1 VPWRNH
7 IPISAYV
14 KSAKDFDTQWAPN
27 ELNPPILFAMD
38 PFRQTRPDD
47 ATGGTPDE
55 RILSDV
61 FHFLCPVTAPQKAL
75 HVFRDRGLAAEGFVD
90 GITYDISSVAVA
102 PRGR

>member
-1 VPWRNH
+1 MAR
-7 IPISAYV
+7 A
-14 KSAKDFDTQWAPN
+14 
-27 ELNPPILFAMD
+27 
-38 PFRQTRPDD
+38 
-47 ATGGTPDE
+47 ATT
-55 RILSDV
+55 SDV